1 MEPELQERKSPAPT
15 AVLKRLLKAA
25 QTAGEQRPEVDQAQ
39 AAEAQAKG
47 LQLSRAYTGP
57 LGAHR
62 GGKKPGD
69 KQDAPWGWFGLRD
82 TGFKAELTKLVVKV
96 LAEGHEEHKKQDK
109 KGARSGACGKSIAAS
124 QQKRVI
130 DALVNSDSVFLTSTF
145 AEVPEL
151 VEKEKQIVAARVSK
165 RQKSLA
171 VDSARL
177 GDRRLCDVVADYL
190 RSRTKDQF
198 VNLMKHLA
206 GDFDI
211 MLWNE
216 SES

>member
-25 QTAGEQRPEVDQAQ
+25 QTAGEQRQDVDQAQ

-57 LGAHR
+57 LGARR
-62 GGKKPGD
+62 GGRKLGD

-96 LAEGHEEHKKQDK
+96 LAEGYEEHKKQDK

-211 MLWNE
+211 MLGNE